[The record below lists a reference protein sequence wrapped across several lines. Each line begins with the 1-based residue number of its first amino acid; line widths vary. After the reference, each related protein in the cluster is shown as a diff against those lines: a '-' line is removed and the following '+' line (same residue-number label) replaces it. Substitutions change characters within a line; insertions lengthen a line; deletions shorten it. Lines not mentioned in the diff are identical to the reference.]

1 MVQTPGLRG
10 WGQEPGR
17 DILASGGGENRLA
30 EEDRSVSEGS
40 LEDLRLELPPEDL
53 ARLVLG
59 QRLHEHDP
67 RAQLLVRRHPVGD
80 VVDDG
85 LLGHVAVL
93 ADHVRPEDGKR
104 ETV

>member
-1 MVQTPGLRG
+1 MGTGAGTGHSCLRR
-10 WGQEPGR
+10 WGKPLGR
-17 DILASGGGENRLA
+17 RRPL
-30 EEDRSVSEGS
+30 SVSEGS

-67 RAQLLVRRHPVGD
+67 RAQLLVRRHPVGH